1 MSRVYVRVRRRAWIV
16 ACAAIATTIGV
27 SVGVRAGWVQP
38 AVAGVLPTRALLLFR
53 DLPAGFGASA
63 SREYAMRLRDGAPV
77 PRGENL
83 DRWLEK
89 SLDSL
94 SRAEP
99 ERSTGLVLIGLL
111 APHTDV
117 TPHLGFLASELGRTT
132 DCEGRSVLLWAI
144 EHARMSDEEA
154 RAFFE
159 SLLSDVC
166 AQVRSSA
173 WNALVVREL
182 LDANDLPRVVEA
194 LGRETD
200 GATQLILSDIKRD
213 LEAADADG
221 P

>member
-1 MSRVYVRVRRRAWIV
+1 MSRVNARVRRRAWIT
-16 ACAAIATTIGV
+16 ACAACATTIGV
-27 SVGVRAGWVQP
+27 YVGVRAGWVQP
-38 AVAGVLPTRALLLFR
+38 AVAGVLPTRALFLFR
-53 DLPAGFGASA
+53 DLPAGFGAST

-77 PRGENL
+77 PRGEDL

-89 SLDSL
+89 SLECM

-111 APHTDV
+111 APHADV
-117 TPHLGFLASELGRTT
+117 TPHVGFLATELGRTT

-144 EHARMSDEEA
+144 EHARMPDEEA
-154 RAFFE
+154 RALFE

-182 LDANDLPRVVEA
+182 LDANDLPHVVEA
-194 LGRETD
+194 LGTETD
-200 GATQLILSDIKRD
+200 GATQLILSDIKRK
-213 LEAADADG
+213 LEAAGAGG